1 MTQALPGYYDDL
13 ERSLAAAQS
22 LICEGA
28 KDRRCP
34 AHHPVVATVSALG
47 EPRQRVMILRSAD
60 WANNQLRFHTDIRAA
75 KADDLNHNA
84 SASVLI
90 YDEERK
96 IQLRIAGTARVTG
109 NEAAEQPWQNS
120 TLFARRCYLA
130 DPAPGLPSHQPT
142 SGLAPDMEGRQPDEA
157 EVAKARA
164 NFAILLFEIQ
174 QIEWL
179 YLANAGHRRA
189 LFTCKKPA
197 DPWHMQW
204 LVP

>member
-13 ERSLAAAQS
+13 EGSLAAAKS

-34 AHHPVVATVSALG
+34 AHHPVVGTVSAQG
-47 EPRQRVMILRSAD
+47 EPRQRVMILRGAD
-60 WANNQLRFHTDIRAA
+60 WSNNQLRFHTDIRAG

-84 SASVLI
+84 RASVLI

-96 IQLRIAGTARVTG
+96 IQLRMSGTASVTG
-109 NEAAEQPWQNS
+109 DDAAKEPWQNS

-130 DPAPGLPSHQPT
+130 DPAPGSPSKQPT

-157 EVAKARA
+157 EVEKART
-164 NFAILLFEIQ
+164 NFAVLLFEIK

-189 LFTCKKPA
+189 LFNCKEPGDA
-197 DPWHMQW
+197 WQMRW